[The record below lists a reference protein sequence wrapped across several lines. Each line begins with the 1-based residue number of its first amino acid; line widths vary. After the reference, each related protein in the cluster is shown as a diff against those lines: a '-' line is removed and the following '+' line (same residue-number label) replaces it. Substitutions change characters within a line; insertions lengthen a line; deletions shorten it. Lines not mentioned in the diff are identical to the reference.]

1 MMKYVLLWIHDLWFV
16 LEPLFRIN
24 IVIIKKDTIYIGIIR
39 WLFYFAFVALCLNI
53 PTFLYSGIFSFQKP
67 DIPDVLNP
75 ETFV

>member
-1 MMKYVLLWIHDLWFV
+1 MMKYVLLWIHYLWFV

-39 WLFYFAFVALCLNI
+39 WLIYFAFVALCLNI
-53 PTFLYSGIFSFQKP
+53 PTFLHSGIFSFQKP